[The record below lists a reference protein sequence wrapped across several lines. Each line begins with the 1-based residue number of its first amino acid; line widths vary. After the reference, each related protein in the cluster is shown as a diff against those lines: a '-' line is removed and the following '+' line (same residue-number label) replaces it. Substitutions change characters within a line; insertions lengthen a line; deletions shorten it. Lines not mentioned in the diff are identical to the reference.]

1 MRPHHFHVWRQS
13 CLCMLS
19 FPAGFFNP
27 CAMNDLRSLVVEGL
41 SAELAN
47 HNQRAV
53 VAEYRARRSCSCK
66 LAVFL
71 RFDVVRDRKSVV

>member
-1 MRPHHFHVWRQS
+1 MSLHAELPRRLFQPLR
-13 CLCMLS
+13 
-19 FPAGFFNP
+19 
-27 CAMNDLRSLVVEGL
+27 NDLRSLVVEGL

-71 RFDVVRDRKSVV
+71 RFDVVRRQTHSMSEIGRASCRERV

>member
-1 MRPHHFHVWRQS
+1 
-13 CLCMLS
+13 MLS

-53 VAEYRARRSCSCK
+53 VAEIK
-66 LAVFL
+66 L
-71 RFDVVRDRKSVV
+71 DVAAPANLQCFYVLMW